1 MRKLALRIAAI
12 APLLLATPAFAAPAG
27 RLTLVDVF
35 DDAAGPIKLIALL
48 LVAATIAAPVL
59 LAIRRPEPLSALAK
73 GAPLL
78 GGAAVLFTLLAAAVG
93 IANSPQVPSLTV
105 LAPGFAEML
114 MLLVLSALAT
124 FSAVVCRELAKPRP
138 HAFTAAE

>member
-1 MRKLALRIAAI
+1 MRKLILRTAAI
-12 APLLLATPAFAAPAG
+12 APLLLATPAFAAPLE

-35 DDAAGPIKLIALL
+35 GNAAGPIKLIALL
-48 LVAATIAAPVL
+48 LLAAVVVAPVL

-78 GGAAVLFTLLAAAVG
+78 GGAAVLFILMAGAVG
-93 IANSPQVPSLTV
+93 IANSPVVPSMTV
-105 LAPGFAEML
+105 LAPAFAEAL
-114 MLLVLSALAT
+114 LLLVLSALAT

>member
-1 MRKLALRIAAI
+1 MRRLALRTAAI

-35 DDAAGPIKLIALL
+35 GNAAGPIKLIALL
-48 LVAATIAAPVL
+48 LLAAMVIAPIL
-59 LAIRRPEPLSALAK
+59 LAIRRPEPLAALAK

-93 IANSPQVPSLTV
+93 VANSPVVPSLTV
-105 LAPGFAEML
+105 LAPAFAETL
-114 MLLVLSALAT
+114 LLLVLSALAT
-124 FSAVVCRELAKPRP
+124 FSAVVCRELAKPRS

>member
-1 MRKLALRIAAI
+1 MRKSFLRIVAV
-12 APLLLATPAFAAPAG
+12 APLLLATPAFAASAG

-35 DDAAGPIKLIALL
+35 SNAAGPIKLIALL
-48 LVAATIAAPVL
+48 LLTATVVAPVL

-124 FSAVVCRELAKPRP
+124 FSAVVCRELAKPRS
-138 HAFTAAE
+138 HTFAAAE